1 MFQREWVKILEVIDS
16 SIVLEVLPIAQ
27 EIEKENILLV
37 IVYRMPDL
45 LGFFIDDF
53 ILFINEMATQ
63 HRILIAVDFNLDQML
78 PKHVTEVDLVIL
90 NFNLSQR
97 SLTVLKTHI
106 HEKYWIWYLILQ
118 IPILLHLFRHPKA
131 IILFSFF

>member
-1 MFQREWVKILEVIDS
+1 
-16 SIVLEVLPIAQ
+16 
-27 EIEKENILLV
+27 
-37 IVYRMPDL
+37 MPDL

-78 PKHVTEVDLVIL
+78 SKHVTEVDLVIL

>member
-1 MFQREWVKILEVIDS
+1 MPVV
-16 SIVLEVLPIAQ
+16 Q
-27 EIEKENILLV
+27 EIEKENILLI
-37 IVYRMPDL
+37 IVYRVPDL

-97 SLTVLKTHI
+97 SLTVLNSYT
-106 HEKYWIWYLILQ
+106 
-118 IPILLHLFRHPKA
+118 
-131 IILFSFF
+131 

>member
-16 SIVLEVLPIAQ
+16 SIVLEVLPIVQ

-97 SLTVLKTHI
+97 SLTVLNSYTW
-106 HEKYWIWYLILQ
+106 EILDLVFDTSNPN
-118 IPILLHLFRHPKA
+118 IA
-131 IILFSFF
+131 SSFPSS

>member
-16 SIVLEVLPIAQ
+16 SIVLEVLPIVQ

-53 ILFINEMATQ
+53 ILFINEMTTQ

-97 SLTVLKTHI
+97 SLTVLNSYTW
-106 HEKYWIWYLILQ
+106 EILDLVFDTSNPN
-118 IPILLHLFRHPKA
+118 IA
-131 IILFSFF
+131 SSFLSS

>member
-16 SIVLEVLPIAQ
+16 SIVLEVLPIVQ

-63 HRILIAVDFNLDQML
+63 HRILTAVDFNLDQML

-97 SLTVLKTHI
+97 SLTVLNSYTW
-106 HEKYWIWYLILQ
+106 EILDLVFDTSNPN
-118 IPILLHLFRHPKA
+118 IA
-131 IILFSFF
+131 SSFPSS

>member
-1 MFQREWVKILEVIDS
+1 MLQREWVKILEVIDS
-16 SIVLEVLPIAQ
+16 SIVLEVLPIVQ

-97 SLTVLKTHI
+97 SLTVLNSYTW
-106 HEKYWIWYLILQ
+106 EILDLVFDTSNPN
-118 IPILLHLFRHPKA
+118 IA
-131 IILFSFF
+131 SSFPSS

>member
-1 MFQREWVKILEVIDS
+1 MFQHEWVKILEVIDS
-16 SIVLEVLPIAQ
+16 SIVLEVLPIVQ

-97 SLTVLKTHI
+97 SLTVLNSYTW
-106 HEKYWIWYLILQ
+106 EILDLVFDTSNPN
-118 IPILLHLFRHPKA
+118 IA
-131 IILFSFF
+131 SSFPSS

>member
-1 MFQREWVKILEVIDS
+1 
-16 SIVLEVLPIAQ
+16 
-27 EIEKENILLV
+27 
-37 IVYRMPDL
+37 MPDL

-97 SLTVLKTHI
+97 SLTVLNSYTW
-106 HEKYWIWYLILQ
+106 EILDLVFDTSNPN
-118 IPILLHLFRHPKA
+118 IA
-131 IILFSFF
+131 SSFPSS

>member
-1 MFQREWVKILEVIDS
+1 MFQRELVKILEVIDS
-16 SIVLEVLPIAQ
+16 SIVLEVLPIVQ
-27 EIEKENILLV
+27 EIEMENILLV

-45 LGFFIDDF
+45 LDFFIDDF

-97 SLTVLKTHI
+97 SLTVLNSYT
-106 HEKYWIWYLILQ
+106 
-118 IPILLHLFRHPKA
+118 
-131 IILFSFF
+131 